1 MYVKNDLG
9 ETYTLQSFEREENLV
24 GYILNEKF
32 VNTILFLNEIKLEQ
46 SDG

>member
-1 MYVKNDLG
+1 MYVKNDVG

-24 GYILNEKF
+24 GYILKF